1 MTTTNRRQTMRL
13 SGHHRRRSPAARGWL
28 AALIAAAIT
37 APVALGLAQTT
48 DGRRAALLDVKGAI
62 GVATGDYIRR
72 GLEQAQAENAELVI
86 LRLDTPGG
94 LSSSMREIIKALLAA
109 DLPIVTYVAPSGARA
124 ASAGTYIMYA
134 SHVAAMSPGT
144 NLGAA
149 TPVRVGGPPG
159 MPGQPE
165 RPKDEG
171 KDEDDDQGDKAPPS
185 GDAMERKVINDAV
198 AYIRSLAYMRG
209 RNADWAEK
217 AVREAVSLPADDAL
231 KEGVIELVADDL
243 DDLMAQ
249 LDGRRVKIGGEERV
263 LETAGLDLVE
273 FAPDWRSQFLSV
285 ITNPNVAYI
294 LMLVGIYGII
304 FEFWNPGFLLPGVLG
319 GISLLLALGAF
330 SVLPINFAGLALLLL
345 GLGLLVAEAFTP
357 SFGTLGIGG
366 LVAFVLG
373 SIFLFDTEV
382 PELSIS
388 WPLVAVASATTGAF
402 LLFVVGAAFKARDR
416 PVVSGRADMIGDRAQ
431 VVEWTGEGGR
441 VRFRG
446 ELWNA
451 RAAATLS
458 PGRRV
463 RVSGVDGLTLIVE
476 PAAEGG
482 EEHV

>member
-1 MTTTNRRQTMRL
+1 MREVW
-13 SGHHRRRSPAARGWL
+13 HHRRRWPIGRGWL
-28 AALIAAAIT
+28 AVLIGAAIAA
-37 APVALGLAQTT
+37 PLALSHGQSGKA
-48 DGRRAALLDVKGAI
+48 GRAALLEIEGAI
-62 GVATGDYIRR
+62 GVATGDYVER
-72 GLEQAQAENAELVI
+72 GLERAEAEGAVIVI

-109 DLPIVTYVAPSGARA
+109 EVPIVAYVAPSGARA
-124 ASAGTYIMYA
+124 ASAGTYILYA
-134 SHVAAMSPGT
+134 SHVAAMAPGT

-149 TPVRVGGPPG
+149 TPVRIGGPPG

-165 RPKDEG
+165 RPKEDG
-171 KDEDDDQGDKAPPS
+171 KDGDGDDGDDGAPLS
-185 GDAMERKVINDAV
+185 GSAMERKVLNDSV

-231 KEGVIELVADDL
+231 KEGVIELIADDL

-249 LDGRRVKIGGEERV
+249 LDGRVVKIGGEERI

-273 FAPDWRSQFLSV
+273 LAPDWRSQFLAV
-285 ITNPNVAYI
+285 VTNPNVAYI
-294 LMLVGIYGII
+294 LMLIGIYGII

-319 GISLLLALGAF
+319 AIALLLALGAF

-345 GLGLLVAEAFTP
+345 GLGLLVAEAFAP

-366 LVAFVLG
+366 LVAFALG
-373 SIFLFDTEV
+373 SIFLMDTEV

-388 WPLVAVASATTGAF
+388 WALVAVASATSGAF
-402 LLFVVGAAFKARDR
+402 LLLVVGAAIKARDR
-416 PVVSGRADMIGDRAQ
+416 PVVSGVAEMIGDQAR

-451 RAAATLS
+451 RAAAALS
-458 PGRRV
+458 PGRMV
-463 RVSGVDGLTLIVE
+463 RVSGLDGLTLIVE
-476 PAAEGG
+476 PDGEGG
-482 EEHV
+482 GEDV